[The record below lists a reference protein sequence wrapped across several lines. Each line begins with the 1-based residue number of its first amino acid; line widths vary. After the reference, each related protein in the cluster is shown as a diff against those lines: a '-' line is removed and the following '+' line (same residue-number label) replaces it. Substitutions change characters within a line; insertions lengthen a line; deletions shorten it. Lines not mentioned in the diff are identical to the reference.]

1 MGSGWCIWMTLF
13 LRPKRAKERR
23 CSDKIFSPRFFR
35 WLSANVMSLR
45 WDLDLVLVYVEPS
58 HAWTCHCWQLL
69 IFVALN
75 HFFATPFS
83 NHCFLLP
90 YETHL
95 QITIGRYLD
104 GWEHVTENTCET
116 SPTHLHHGFVA
127 KWGTYV
133 SPITNHLETELG
145 LPKILK
151 V

>member
-1 MGSGWCIWMTLF
+1 MHLDDPFLEAEARKREEVLRQEFFHLGFSDDCRLMWCRCDGISIWF
-13 LRPKRAKERR
+13 
-23 CSDKIFSPRFFR
+23 
-35 WLSANVMSLR
+35 
-45 WDLDLVLVYVEPS
+45 LVYVEPS

-69 IFVALN
+69 ITVALN

-95 QITIGRYLD
+95 QITTDRYLD

-133 SPITNHLETELG
+133 SPTTNHLETELG